1 MKRLTFMHFKNRPSR
16 SRGGFR
22 RVNPYNGSF
31 QRSRRNSYRRK
42 AHSAFL
48 TRLHICL
55 RNLDILWP
63 SLREAKPPVR
73 FPVYAHLW
81 EYRWVFPLRKRGPW
95 PHQSLQIKNRLLK
108 AVFFRLRFSFHR
120 RPSSLYATSYN
131 NLLPRLITSAPRL
144 PDASP
149 TRKTLA
155 TSCEGLAPTP
165 PHDPATLQKTAG
177 SGSRRSSR
185 NDHVPLHR
193 P

>member
-1 MKRLTFMHFKNRPSR
+1 MHFKNRPSR

-108 AVFFRLRFSFHR
+108 AVFFSPSIQLSPPSFISLGNVLQQPHPTTDYVGNSTPLRFPHQKNTRNILR
-120 RPSSLYATSYN
+120 RFGTYA
-131 NLLPRLITSAPRL
+131 AAL
-144 PDASP
+144 PDYPSKNR
-149 TRKTLA
+149 RKRF
-155 TSCEGLAPTP
+155 P
-165 PHDPATLQKTAG
+165 
-177 SGSRRSSR
+177 
-185 NDHVPLHR
+185 
-193 P
+193 